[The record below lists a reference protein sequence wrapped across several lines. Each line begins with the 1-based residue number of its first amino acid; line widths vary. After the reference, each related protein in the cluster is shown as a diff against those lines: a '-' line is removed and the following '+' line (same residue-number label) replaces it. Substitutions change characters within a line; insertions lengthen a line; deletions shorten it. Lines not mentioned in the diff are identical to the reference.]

1 MDSYTFTELSNG
13 KIFPKG
19 EIFMS
24 LNGDFYSV
32 CRATQYLFWN
42 LVWKW
47 GINFVERDEG
57 VANQNSY
64 LFWAEKKLSQREKK
78 LLASLSLWLVYTLQQ
93 HFDYALYWQTS
104 ETYERKSKSI
114 NILAI
119 LQYHILTIDIIH
131 DYLAWRKKSN
141 YGLISEKI
149 SFPNHVVISVSNL
162 DCVAESSLGK
172 IWHICSSMLFF
183 EK

>member
-1 MDSYTFTELSNG
+1 MDSHTFTALSNG

-47 GINFVERDEG
+47 EINFVERDEG
-57 VANQNSY
+57 AANQNFC
-64 LFWAEKKLSQREKK
+64 LFWAEKKQSQREKD

-131 DYLAWRKKSN
+131 DYLAWRKKIKLSVN
-141 YGLISEKI
+141 FWKKIISESCCHLCAK
-149 SFPNHVVISVSNL
+149 FRLCNRVLFRQNLAHMLVNVI
-162 DCVAESSLGK
+162 
-172 IWHICSSMLFF
+172 F